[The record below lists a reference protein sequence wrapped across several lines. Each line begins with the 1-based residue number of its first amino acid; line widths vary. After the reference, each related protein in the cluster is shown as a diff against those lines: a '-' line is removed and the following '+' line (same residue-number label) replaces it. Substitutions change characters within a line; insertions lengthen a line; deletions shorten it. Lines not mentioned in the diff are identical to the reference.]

1 MSECTLQRLLAL
13 QIHYFVFMLQQS
25 FLHFLVPQ
33 GVDHRVQKGR
43 HHSVENSHNPVHSLL
58 GAWSQVNE
66 NTRAKEAKDHSAVG
80 GTGLEG
86 SPSPL

>member
-1 MSECTLQRLLAL
+1 M
-13 QIHYFVFMLQQS
+13 HYFVFKLQQS
-25 FLHFLVPQ
+25 FLHVLVPQ
-33 GVDHRVQKGR
+33 SVDHRVQKGR
-43 HHSVENSHNPVHSLL
+43 HYSVENSHNPVHSLL

-66 NTRAKEAKDHSAVG
+66 NKGNIEAKDHNAVG

>member
-1 MSECTLQRLLAL
+1 MQRLFAL
-13 QIHYFVFMLQQS
+13 LIRYFVFKLQQS
-25 FLHFLVPQ
+25 FLHVLVPQ

-66 NTRAKEAKDHSAVG
+66 NKGNIEAKNHSAVG